1 MKKYFLIALIAVVAI
16 VVVACGN
23 TDDKADDNT
32 SSQQPQEQAPPGQ
45 SPPADVGP
53 PTVLEDGTTPEEHV
67 SEYFDAYK
75 AQKLEEAFDMQ
86 PAETKAKQSKE
97 EFLSLRKGMPIDD
110 YKILPTEEQGNQKTI
125 AVEYAIG
132 QYGTWISTWLFE
144 KEDGKWTAVRYTA
157 SPKG

>member
-16 VVVACGN
+16 VLVACGSS
-23 TDDKADDNT
+23 DDNT
-32 SSQQPQEQAPPGQ
+32 NTQQPTDQQAPPGQ

-53 PTVLEDGTTPEEHV
+53 PTVLEKGTTPEEHV
-67 SEYFDAYK
+67 NEYFNAYK
-75 AQKLEEAFDMQ
+75 EQKLEEAFDMQ

-144 KEDGKWTAVRYTA
+144 KEDGIWTAVRYTA